1 MMDAWSLSTSLEI
14 GGVEYEIRTD
24 FRAILDI
31 LRALNDPELFEPDAS
46 DQERRSVQA
55 VVMLQI
61 LFPDF
66 DQMPPEHYNEA
77 CQKASEFID
86 CGLADDGKVK
96 PRMIDWEQDASV
108 MLPAINKVAGRE
120 IRMVE
125 HMHWWTFMGL
135 FMEIGDG
142 LFANVLHIRQKKA
155 QRKKLEPWEAEFY
168 RENKQLIDFKRKY
181 AVERSDAEKEALGKL
196 LGYKKYRRK

>member
-1 MMDAWSLSTSLEI
+1 
-14 GGVEYEIRTD
+14 
-24 FRAILDI
+24 
-31 LRALNDPELFEPDAS
+31 
-46 DQERRSVQA
+46 
-55 VVMLQI
+55 
-61 LFPDF
+61 
-66 DQMPPEHYNEA
+66 
-77 CQKASEFID
+77 
-86 CGLADDGKVK
+86 
-96 PRMIDWEQDASV
+96 
-108 MLPAINKVAGRE
+108 
-120 IRMVE
+120 
-125 HMHWWTFMGL
+125 MGL

>member
-1 MMDAWSLSTSLEI
+1 MMNAWSLPTLLEI

-24 FRAILDI
+24 FRVVLDI

-46 DQERRSVQA
+46 DQERQSIQA
-55 VVMLQI
+55 LVMLQI
-61 LFPDF
+61 LFVDF
-66 DQMPPEHYNEA
+66 DQIPPEYYNEA
-77 CQKASEFID
+77 CQRASEFID
-86 CGLADDGKVK
+86 CGIADDGKVK
-96 PRMIDWEQDASV
+96 PRMIDWEQDASI

-120 IRMVE
+120 IRTVE

-168 RENKQLIDFKRKY
+168 KENKKLIDFKQKNE
-181 AVERSDAEKEALGKL
+181 VKRSESEKEEIGRL
-196 LGYKKYRRK
+196 LGYKKYKGM